1 MAVASDTVP
10 EAHTALLK
18 ARYFYNQFTDKSLD
32 LAGQY
37 YRESLRHDPD
47 YAPAYAG
54 LSDLAW
60 AYTALSDFDE
70 AFRWIRKGM
79 DERDYSVVSLN
90 AHPNLAPFRGDPRFK
105 ELVKEMGLGD

>member
-60 AYTALSDFDE
+60 APSVIGWQAFVSAAAGRREDAQAMLQRAVAGKDEKYVVPMAVAWAYTAL
-70 AFRWIRKGM
+70 
-79 DERDYSVVSLN
+79 
-90 AHPNLAPFRGDPRFK
+90 GD
-105 ELVKEMGLGD
+105 